1 VSPARQELPAGSRR
15 TAHIRPAHIIR
26 MCTLVP
32 CYADA
37 DAELARA
44 IGARLGI
51 GMDERTADG
60 AIGFEVLDCIGLCD
74 IPASVLID
82 DEPVVGQEA
91 VLDAI
96 DELVQGER

>member
-1 VSPARQELPAGSRR
+1 
-15 TAHIRPAHIIR
+15 
-26 MCTLVP
+26 MCTLAP
-32 CYADA
+32 CYTESDS
-37 DAELARA
+37 DLAQA

-60 AIGFEVLDCIGLCD
+60 SIRFEVLDCIGLCD

-82 DEPVVGQEA
+82 DEPVVGQAA

-96 DELVQGER
+96 DELLKEH